1 MITASDL
8 KEIEPKPQGS
18 VPAASQVHSGVPIS
32 KQARVMM
39 FSPAQWEQFVEE
51 WAQSQKSIYHQ
62 VRRFA
67 GAGDYGVDIA
77 GFSSG
82 DGFSGEWDN
91 FQCKHYGS
99 ALAPSDIWVE
109 LGKVIFYSFRKEY
122 KPPRRYFFMC
132 PKGVGTTLT
141 RLLTQPGKLKTEL
154 KINWPKH
161 CETQITSTQS
171 LVLEGELL
179 AFLEAFDFSIFS
191 SKSIADLIAEHSK
204 TPFHAVLF
212 GGGLPERPS
221 PGAPPAAPSTSESRY
236 IGQLLLAYGEHAGA
250 TINSADDLA
259 SHGTL
264 SDDFLRQRERF
275 FHAESL
281 RNFARDT
288 VPEGTF
294 EALQDEVFYG
304 VVDVAEGSHANGY
317 TRMKATVSQ
326 AAQINIT
333 ANPLAPAT
341 KVQDRQGICHQLVND
356 DRLKW
361 VDGHG

>member
-1 MITASDL
+1 MTT
-8 KEIEPKPQGS
+8 
-18 VPAASQVHSGVPIS
+18 
-32 KQARVMM
+32 
-39 FSPAQWEQFVEE
+39 
-51 WAQSQKSIYHQ
+51 
-62 VRRFA
+62 
-67 GAGDYGVDIA
+67 
-77 GFSSG
+77 
-82 DGFSGEWDN
+82 
-91 FQCKHYGS
+91 
-99 ALAPSDIWVE
+99 
-109 LGKVIFYSFRKEY
+109 GK
-122 KPPRRYFFMC
+122 
-132 PKGVGTTLT
+132 
-141 RLLTQPGKLKTEL
+141 
-154 KINWPKH
+154 
-161 CETQITSTQS
+161 
-171 LVLEGELL
+171 GELL